1 MLDRVVDFLAAV
13 AGIILCALVAV
24 ICVDVAGR
32 NFKLFTLSWSL
43 ESAQIALYC
52 MTFLAAPWVLKNGG
66 HIAVDLLIQNLSTAK
81 AQRVGRFTS
90 MIGAIV
96 CGVLTYYAVRVFL
109 DFLIDGQLVHGSM
122 IYPRWLVYIPAPPTF
137 FLMFLIFARWTI
149 DPARMTD
156 ARLDKSEGL

>member
-1 MLDRVVDFLAAV
+1 MLDRVIDFLAVV
-13 AGIILCALVAV
+13 AGVILCGLIAL
-24 ICVDVAGR
+24 ICADVTAR
-32 NFKLFTLSWSL
+32 NFKLFAIPWSL

-66 HIAVDLLIQNLSTAK
+66 HIAVDLLVQNLSGPK
-81 AQRVGRFTS
+81 AQRVGRLTS
-90 MIGAIV
+90 MIGALV
-96 CGVLTYYAVRVFL
+96 CGVLTYYAARVFL
-109 DFLIDGQLVHGSM
+109 VFAIDGQTVQGAM

-149 DPARMTD
+149 DPARMTE